1 MILSGTWSN
10 RPATS
15 SSGLVASVPQV
26 SSSAAG
32 KSRTLNVTMQSAAA
46 WIAGARTWR
55 SLGSGSERSSIRSS
69 CPVTEA
75 PGSASFIKL
84 RMRSRS
90 SFVMSWIVRPGV
102 PHPLLVDPFGPVGL
116 DNLPESEP
124 HQKIPR
130 FEPGAGNSPS
140 TFSGRP
146 IASASSSTRAIPS
159 RSVNRSLLLA
169 SGNGRIYQSGVE
181 LSNPGLTA

>member
-1 MILSGTWSN
+1 MILSGTGSN

-26 SSSAAG
+26 SSSTAG

-90 SFVMSWIVRPGV
+90 SFVMSWIVRPDV
-102 PHPLLVDPFGPVGL
+102 PHPLLVDPFGPAGL
-116 DNLPESEP
+116 DNVPKRAASENPPARAGGRKLPVDFLGQTDRLGILVDE
-124 HQKIPR
+124 
-130 FEPGAGNSPS
+130 GNP
-140 TFSGRP
+140 TP
-146 IASASSSTRAIPS
+146 I
-159 RSVNRSLLLA
+159 
-169 SGNGRIYQSGVE
+169 GQSIVAFGQRKR
-181 LSNPGLTA
+181 